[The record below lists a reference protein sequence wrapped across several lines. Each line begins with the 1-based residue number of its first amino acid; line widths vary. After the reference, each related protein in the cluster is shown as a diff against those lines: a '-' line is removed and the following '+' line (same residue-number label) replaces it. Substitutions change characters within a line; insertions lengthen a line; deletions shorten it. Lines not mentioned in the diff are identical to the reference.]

1 MSIAWHKSSYS
12 DVACLAATEAEAL
25 VVAGQIVPGTLR
37 PLSAATRGRGASA
50 PARREA
56 GVWTAEDY
64 GSLENFQEWMRVARS
79 EATYWF
85 RQAMQRMKQR
95 HGIRFPV
102 DIAPDARALSVSNRS
117 EAYRVTAVVALD
129 LHDFHDNE
137 AHADD
142 TIERLGAGLPRGGGL
157 DGGAPESSATGG
169 RRTPSA
175 ADRDTDAPESSSMGA
190 RRTSSA
196 TNRDTSS
203 AAGAAPAE
211 ASVPQEGAISVPRRA
226 GSPQATTA
234 GSSVSQRSRRGRG
247 DAVPAAFLDSPP
259 AASSAVTDR
268 PAPVASEPP
277 VAHPTHEEPAP
288 VASEP
293 QVAHPTREETVTT
306 PSDPVGGRS
315 EFSLGG
321 LPAGIGWGH
330 ARLVRSWDSEPG
342 TTETTSLY
350 EAFLAAS
357 DGRLPVDDTSGGRRV
372 ISDAGELRQFV
383 AQGMGAK
390 QLDGQSWQLAKDAFR
405 QAASEM
411 VASAGQAEN
420 LDDEVATLI
429 EEQINTGVAWGQ
441 MVASFQSQGHWDAL
455 ESALA
460 PVMLSEYSGKSLLV
474 LHADGRMSSY
484 GSGPALV
491 VAQSVGPDGTPRW
504 VGVPSRAE
512 GQALGG
518 LSGGQVKWAA
528 DHGMVFVGDQGGSD
542 FFGALAAAGR
552 GAGLGESFGDGP
564 ALRTKLAN
572 RMQTESSL
580 DGVFWDKFA
589 AEYVQAAKRGAGD
602 DAAAE
607 VQAARQRLDNGEAWQ
622 EIIAGLSKGRDHG
635 LTDGLLRL
643 LGQRYFNARVLE
655 TDAQPLSPGEE
666 PGLTVARLTG
676 DGARSWTGLA
686 PVRAP
691 HVRGAVT
698 SPADVAGGRSSTYVP
713 VYGPATSGPVMPTG
727 REPEGMTAAQWRSA
741 LRHDRQVVKVHKGA
755 DAFFNA
761 VLAATGEFGAG
772 QVPVEKVTEL
782 RGRLVERIDQEK
794 NGNPDGWLVVYT
806 IYAELYK
813 QREQSG
819 PQAGAENDVHA
830 LDARISER
838 IESGQ
843 ALDDI
848 KASIADPGSW
858 PELAE
863 QIAPYFMNRLGS
875 AVRVIETTGEV
886 SRYGNGRPLYVAH
899 LHDAKDGTR
908 QWAAL
913 PWVESRF
920 AVGSPLSASNRS
932 DPVLVGLGLAADEQ
946 RAALAKAGSVGPAD
960 PVLKSLHDARNSW
973 LADGAGSSV
982 SSSGVSLTVADFE
995 SAVRGLGPAV
1005 DVSAGSSPR
1014 GGGDAVAAGLNL
1026 GSAVRLISRLFEE
1039 RGGIRP
1045 APTAG
1050 RTGDAAATGEDWPEA
1065 GILADQW
1072 VVAPSLRELIGAIPA
1087 GSTAL
1092 FVSGGRTWVVAD
1104 TTSGRRLVEF
1114 SPANP
1119 AGSVMA
1125 PSPRASESMS
1135 SAGLALVVGEDGHV
1149 MPVNELVGPFVS
1161 AVGWD
1166 SDDIFAPGSFHQAPA
1181 VDGPWTSE
1189 RQREW
1194 ALVHERQFDEPRQGD
1209 NAFFEATIKAAGG
1222 RLTVGGKEITDPA
1235 VLRTALAEWVRTNAA
1250 ELSKW
1255 PLVPA
1260 GYGFA
1265 GGERVLEEFLRAA
1278 AEFDS
1283 AAVHR
1288 RMVEH
1293 FETGMAAQYIERAIA
1308 QPGHWEEAVRLLA
1321 PPLLAEA
1328 AGVRLAILERDGSVL
1343 AYEPAGDPQA
1353 GDLVLAR
1360 TNPRSATTPL
1370 WSALVGKAGK
1380 TLPPVGVDK
1389 TIRIT
1394 AGPSTG
1400 QLATLSGHQQNIAG
1414 TRELKVQPTE
1424 AGADSIYSAVLAAMG
1439 GGVLIDRGT
1448 FVDTPSQL
1456 REGLA
1461 RSLRER
1467 PDVLGRDAR
1476 GQIGQSHEAIISALT
1491 DPVARNTDQ
1500 IAQHL
1505 IGPYLG
1511 VELNIV
1517 EREGE
1522 IRADGGGRS
1531 ITLAP
1536 TGSVDQP
1543 HWAALVPSRPVSHDI
1558 APVGLLGLPKLP
1570 LDADQPQ
1577 ISNNNKWSRDGFEL
1591 VEPEAREVGS
1601 PWRNATFCLEDEDG
1615 NMACVSVAVVYQ
1627 RLPL

>member
-1 MSIAWHKSSYS
+1 MT
-12 DVACLAATEAEAL
+12 VAEA
-25 VVAGQIVPGTLR
+25 QIVGGQVVPATLR
-37 PLSAATRGRGASA
+37 PPTAATRGRGASGASA
-50 PARREA
+50 PAEPKA
-56 GVWTAEDY
+56 GVWTDVDRGA
-64 GSLENFQEWMRVARS
+64 LENFEEWMRVDPS
-79 EATYWF
+79 IATYWF
-85 RQAMQRMKQR
+85 NEARERMMQQ
-95 HGIRFPV
+95 GIRFPV
-102 DIAPDARALSVSNRS
+102 DMAADGFALSASNRS
-117 EAYRVTAVVALD
+117 ETYRVTAVVAMD
-129 LHDFHDNE
+129 LNDYGE
-137 AHADD
+137 VRADR
-142 TIERLGAGLPRGGGL
+142 TARRLGAGLPRGGGL
-157 DGGAPESSATGG
+157 DGGAPESSSMGA
-169 RRTPSA
+169 RQASSA

-203 AAGAAPAE
+203 AAGPAPAE
-211 ASVPQEGAISVPRRA
+211 ASGLQEGAISVPRRA

-293 QVAHPTREETVTT
+293 QVAHPTHEETVTT

-330 ARLVRSWDSEPG
+330 ARLVHSWDSEPG

-420 LDDEVATLI
+420 LDNEVATLI
-429 EEQINTGVAWGQ
+429 EEQIDTGVAWGQ

-460 PVMLSEYSGKSLLV
+460 PVMLSEYSGTSLLV

-491 VAQSVGPDGTPRW
+491 VAQSVGPDGTQRW
-504 VGVPSRAE
+504 VGVPSRAD

-528 DHGMVFVGDQGGSD
+528 DHGMAFVGDHGGSD
-542 FFGALAAAGR
+542 FFDALAAAGR
-552 GAGLGESFGDGP
+552 GAGLGESFGDGQ
-564 ALRTKLAN
+564 ALRTALTS
-572 RMQTESSL
+572 RMRMDTSL
-580 DGVFWDKFA
+580 DDPDSSVFWANFE
-589 AEYVQAAKRGAGD
+589 AEYVRATVRDDGSDQ
-602 DAAAE
+602 DAAAPRWQE
-607 VQAARQRLDNGEAWQ
+607 IAKTDAGRRVYNGEAWQ
-622 EIIAGLSKGRDHG
+622 EIIAQLSGGRDHG

-643 LGQRYFNARVLE
+643 LGQRYFEARVLE

-741 LRHDRQVVKVHKGA
+741 LRHDRQVVEVHKGA

-899 LHDAKDGTR
+899 LHDTKDGVR
-908 QWAAL
+908 RWAAL
-913 PWVESRF
+913 PWVERRF
-920 AVGSPLSASNRS
+920 AVGSPLSAPNRS
-932 DPVLVGLGLAADEQ
+932 DPVLVGLGLAADAQ
-946 RAALAKAGSVGPAD
+946 RAAQAKAGSVDSAD
-960 PVLKSLHDARNSW
+960 SVLKSLQDARNSW
-973 LADGAGSSV
+973 LANGAGSSAP
-982 SSSGVSLTVADFE
+982 SSGVSLEVADLE
-995 SAVRGLGPAV
+995 SAVDRLRPAD
-1005 DVSAGSSPR
+1005 DVSAAR
-1014 GGGDAVAAGLNL
+1014 GRGDAVAAGLNL

-1050 RTGDAAATGEDWPEA
+1050 RTGDAAATGEDWA
-1065 GILADQW
+1065 GIRADQW
-1072 VVAPSLRELIGAIPA
+1072 VVARSLRELIGAIPA

-1135 SAGLALVVGEDGHV
+1135 SAGLAVVVGEDGHV

-1166 SDDIFAPGSFHQAPA
+1166 SDDIFAPGSFHQASA
-1181 VDGPWTSE
+1181 ADGPWTSE

-1194 ALVHERQFDEPRQGD
+1194 ALVHERQFDEPQQGD

-1222 RLTVGGKEITDPA
+1222 RLTVGGKVITDPA
-1235 VLRTALAEWVRTNAA
+1235 VLRTELAEWIGTNAA

-1328 AGVRLAILERDGSVL
+1328 AGVRLTILEHDGSVL
-1343 AYEPAGDPQA
+1343 AYEPAGASQA

-1370 WSALVGKAGK
+1370 WSALVGEAGK
-1380 TLPPVGVDK
+1380 TLPRIDADK

-1400 QLATLSGHQQNIAG
+1400 QPATLSGHQQNIAG
-1414 TRELKVQPTE
+1414 TRELEVQPTE

-1439 GGVLIDRGT
+1439 GGVLLDRGT

-1476 GQIGQSHEAIISALT
+1476 GQIDQSDEEIISALT
-1491 DPVARNTDQ
+1491 DPVARNTDG
-1500 IAQHL
+1500 IARHL
-1505 IGPYLG
+1505 IAPYLG
-1511 VELNIV
+1511 VELSIV

-1536 TGSVDQP
+1536 TGSVDNP
-1543 HWAALVPSRPVSHDI
+1543 HWAALVPSRSVSHDI